1 LAALQSP
8 RCHGGEQG
16 GGGATSVSAWRDAA
30 ALRVAMGRGRE
41 EQRAVRRRQQLLRGK
56 EETFVRRWRG
66 EEDVGAAERCLR
78 RRVGGSERKRA

>member
-1 LAALQSP
+1 M
-8 RCHGGEQG
+8 
-16 GGGATSVSAWRDAA
+16 SAWRDAA

-41 EQRAVRRRQQLLRGK
+41 EQRAVRRRQRLLRGK

-66 EEDVGAAERCLR
+66 KEDVGAAEPCLL